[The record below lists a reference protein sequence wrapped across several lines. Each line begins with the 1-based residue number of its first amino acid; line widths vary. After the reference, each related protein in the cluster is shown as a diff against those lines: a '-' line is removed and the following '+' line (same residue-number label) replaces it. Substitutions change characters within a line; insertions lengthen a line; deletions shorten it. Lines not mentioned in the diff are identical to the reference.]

1 MYCDLLTIGTWEHP
15 SPLRHAYV
23 LNGWS
28 LSKYKWSPCFSK
40 EWQDLSKGFPWQ
52 PVMNSELLVHI
63 KKDFSVVQNPFLKAF
78 NFSHIKANVFIEINF
93 HNYKFMFNLVTKQ
106 EKLLLNLKLLV
117 HTRKKNTTVKK
128 MKLLTSLYDTTI
140 TT

>member
-1 MYCDLLTIGTWEHP
+1 M
-15 SPLRHAYV
+15 
-23 LNGWS
+23 
-28 LSKYKWSPCFSK
+28 
-40 EWQDLSKGFPWQ
+40 SKGFPWQ
-52 PVMNSELLVHI
+52 PVINSELLVHI

-117 HTRKKNTTVKK
+117 HTVRPR
-128 MKLLTSLYDTTI
+128 DTRPQAARTLQVHVFE
-140 TT
+140 